1 MSLRWLPTYF
11 RSFNRLCARP
21 KVVSICVSFPGLAEL
36 REHPECESAAVVII
50 GPTGSGW
57 DATLAGTEATLNVEC
72 QERLAAITN
81 RLRQQ
86 FDLGE

>member
-1 MSLRWLPTYF
+1 MSQ
-11 RSFNRLCARP
+11 RSAKSAAELE
-21 KVVSICVSFPGLAEL
+21 SMIMAEL

-50 GPTGSGW
+50 GPTGAGW
-57 DATLAGTEATLNVEC
+57 DATLAGTGATLNVEC